1 VPSAYVLLLQ
11 HPRQNSIRLADRVKR
26 VCPFYRTRDTHTCKW
41 RSKRATISSERG
53 DRFGAGG
60 RRELELEYDEQS
72 DSGME
77 EDHKLRRPQ
86 YYFQVTSIPD
96 SEAPLEHRV
105 AFVGK
110 VFPLLPRN
118 MDGPQPMTGLEVE
131 SGLSTDRADAVCVEL
146 RQAVYVL
153 RCAGEE
159 QAADYWARRV
169 SGFLILQRSE
179 VRIFLR

>member
-1 VPSAYVLLLQ
+1 
-11 HPRQNSIRLADRVKR
+11 
-26 VCPFYRTRDTHTCKW
+26 
-41 RSKRATISSERG
+41 
-53 DRFGAGG
+53 
-60 RRELELEYDEQS
+60 LEYDEQS
-72 DSGME
+72 DTGIE
-77 EDHKLRRPQ
+77 EDHKPRRPQ

-96 SEAPLEHRV
+96 SEAPLEYRV

-131 SGLSTDRADAVCVEL
+131 SGRPTDRADAVCVEL
-146 RQAVYVL
+146 RQAVHVL